1 MTKIELT
8 KESEFIVGENKL
20 MNYILAI
27 LFLAIFL
34 YGLGDAVSRNFK
46 NIDYQSYV
54 LTLALIPVVYCL
66 RRANSKRVYIR
77 INKNG
82 IYKDEQIVTG
92 WSTLLNYY
100 LAQEKKKKFYD
111 IRDNF
116 ILVVEYPGE
125 DVNKGFRRKIPL
137 TNNQNK
143 SEEEV
148 LEAVAFFWAA
158 YKMNTG
164 RIT

>member
-20 MNYILAI
+20 MNDILAI

-100 LAQEKKKKFYD
+100 LAQEKKKKY
-111 IRDNF
+111 
-116 ILVVEYPGE
+116 G
-125 DVNKGFRRKIPL
+125 
-137 TNNQNK
+137 
-143 SEEEV
+143 
-148 LEAVAFFWAA
+148 
-158 YKMNTG
+158 
-164 RIT
+164 ITSSW